1 MRRLILFVLL
11 FHGCCS
17 FAQSVGWT
25 RQFSMGTNSSAVAGS
40 VFSSDSVLYSIA
52 TVRKWG
58 YNPSGSATLRGLGL
72 VKTRTFNGD
81 TVFVRRLQGYTPTF
95 SGAKILRSFE
105 GNFVIAVVSTSDTIF
120 DSKILVQKVD
130 TNGNAI
136 WMLPL
141 SAGLN
146 DPQVIKVHAAPD
158 GGTFILG
165 SDFST
170 IGGLQ
175 DWLLIKVSY
184 DGQLMWSQRYS
195 GGTNW
200 YCEANNIEPL
210 RNGNYL
216 ISGMAERTIWSVEVD
231 ADGNQIDQHTFWY
244 GSVPNLVFDA
254 VVRQTSYKSFAV
266 SGTYASNPRTLFLGK
281 FDSIKTRIWGG
292 ETQGRF
298 ARIQAST
305 SEGKIIVLDGRVIVN
320 DSLFLTIYN
329 PDSSIIWRL
338 GLPRS
343 GLTPN
348 NPEINDIVFDGNGG
362 VILCGSKKRQNSNR
376 DELFFMKISGV
387 GLPYDPFADTVLVS
401 NRNLKNQEKLM
412 VYPNPATD
420 KVWFSGLKEPFQVV
434 LYSADGRKLVEK
446 EIDEKTHLSLNELP
460 QGLYTYRI
468 GIRNRWWTGKIIKE

>member
-1 MRRLILFVLL
+1 MKKLSLPFALL
-11 FHGCCS
+11 VYQLALG
-17 FAQSVGWT
+17 QTVEWQ
-25 RQFSMGTNSSAVAGS
+25 RQFSMGNTISTASGIVNYDDSLCYAAIGAG
-40 VFSSDSVLYSIA
+40 
-52 TVRKWG
+52 KWG
-58 YNPSGSATLRGLGL
+58 YNIQNPPNTAYGIGLA
-72 VKTRTFNGD
+72 KIKASNGD
-81 TVFVRRLQGYTPTF
+81 TVFVKRVNGWT
-95 SGAKILRSFE
+95 SGISHMKLYKTFE
-105 GNFVIAVVSTSDTIF
+105 GNLIIASKSVGDTIF
-120 DSKILVQKVD
+120 NSKILVQKIE
-130 TNGNAI
+130 TNGNPI
-136 WMLPL
+136 WVLPISVGL
-141 SAGLN
+141 SNPRL
-146 DPQVIKVHAAPD
+146 VKVVPATD
-158 GGTFILG
+158 GGTYILG
-165 SDFST
+165 SDIST
-170 IGGLQ
+170 IGGFQ

-184 DGQLMWSQRYS
+184 NGQLMWSQRYS

-281 FDSIKTRIWGG
+281 FDSIETRIWGG
-292 ETQGRF
+292 ETEGRF

-305 SEGKIIVLDGRVIVN
+305 SEGKIIVLDGRAIVN

-387 GLPYDPFADTVLVS
+387 GLPYDPFADTVL
-401 NRNLKNQEKLM
+401 LE
-412 VYPNPATD
+412 VYPNPGRE
-420 KVWFSGLKEPFQVV
+420 KVWFSGFEGKVELRLFSSEGRLVYQGWVDNGLPVSLSYLPKG
-434 LYSADGRKLVEK
+434 LYSYVVRQQ
-446 EIDEKTHLSLNELP
+446 N
-460 QGLYTYRI
+460 QQ
-468 GIRNRWWTGKIIKE
+468 WTGKWIKE

>member
-1 MRRLILFVLL
+1 MRRLILLVLL
-11 FHGCCS
+11 FQGWRS
-17 FAQSVGWT
+17 FAQTVEWM
-25 RQFSMGTNSSAVAGS
+25 RQFSMGTNSSSVAGS

-81 TVFVRRLQGYTPTF
+81 TVFVRRLQGYSSRF
-95 SGAKILRSFE
+95 SGAKMLKSFE
-105 GNFVIAVVSTSDTIF
+105 GNFVMAVVSTSDTIF

-130 TNGNAI
+130 TNGNPI

-146 DPQVIKVHAAPD
+146 DPQVIKVLAAPD

-184 DGQLMWSQRYS
+184 TGQLLWSQRYS
-195 GGTNW
+195 GGLNW
-200 YCEANNIEPL
+200 YCEANNMEPL

-216 ISGMAERTIWSVEVD
+216 ISGMAERQVWAIEID
-231 ADGNQIDQHTFWY
+231 PDGNQVSQRVIYETPLPYLLLGAQTAQGYHKSYYSF
-244 GSVPNLVFDA
+244 G
-254 VVRQTSYKSFAV
+254 VVQ
-266 SGTYASNPRTLFLGK
+266 SNPRRFYFSKKDSLFQ
-281 FDSIKTRIWGG
+281 TIWGG
-292 ETQGRF
+292 EQSNLLGQFYANTAGGH
-298 ARIQAST
+298 SVLL
-305 SEGKIIVLDGRVIVN
+305 SGKAVAN
-320 DSLFLTIYN
+320 DSLFINLVSW
-329 PDSSIIWRL
+329 DSTVFWRI

-343 GLTPN
+343 GLSPH
-348 NPEINDIVFDGNGG
+348 NPTINDVAFDGFGNA
-362 VILCGSKKRQNSNR
+362 ILCGSKKRQNSNR

-401 NRNLKNQEKLM
+401 NRNLKNQEKLI

-420 KVWFSGLKEPFQVV
+420 KIWFSGLKGPFQVV

-446 EIDEKTHLSLNELP
+446 EMDERTHLSLNDLP
-460 QGLYTYRI
+460 YGLYTYRI
-468 GIRNRWWTGKIIKE
+468 GKRDKWWTGKIIKE